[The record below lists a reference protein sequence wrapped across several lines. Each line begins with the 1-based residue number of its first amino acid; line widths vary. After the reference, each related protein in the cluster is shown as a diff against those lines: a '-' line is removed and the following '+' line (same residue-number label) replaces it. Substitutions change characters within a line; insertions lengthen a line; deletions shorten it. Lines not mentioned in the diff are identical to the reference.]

1 MANKMSFSQKMDETK
16 TAASQL
22 TCWCVL
28 IALHQNFGV
37 GAERLNRMTDKLYE
51 LQEASI
57 STMMSQGTRAADKQR
72 EGWLQGKAALAFQ
85 LPLLRA
91 PRGRTEQQ
99 LRMAAD
105 DAASIAWQLY
115 AAACI
120 KVLGYGQERMERL
133 RQASRE
139 NCRQYLTWAADDPD
153 WAMENVKRCAENAL
167 KEELRIVDDDPEGWN
182 KLKEELRTTQNLA
195 ARVMMSSS
203 LAKPGAHPAEDEQGA
218 IFARC
223 MAETMAAGGKGGRL

>member
-1 MANKMSFSQKMDETK
+1 MNFEKKMDETK

-22 TCWCVL
+22 TCWCIM
-28 IALHQNFGV
+28 IALHQDFGV
-37 GAERLNRMTDKLYE
+37 GAERQDRLTDKLYE
-51 LQEASI
+51 LQEANV

-72 EGWLQGKAALAFQ
+72 EGWLHGKAALDFP
-85 LPLLRA
+85 LPMLRA

-105 DAASIAWQLY
+105 DAASIAWQFY

-120 KVLGYGQERMERL
+120 DVLEYGQERMERL

-139 NCRQYLTWAADDPD
+139 NYRQYLEWAAADPDWALENIKRCAEDALKENVRIVADDPD
-153 WAMENVKRCAENAL
+153 
-167 KEELRIVDDDPEGWN
+167 GWN
-182 KLKEELRTTQNLA
+182 KYKEELRTTQNLA
-195 ARVMMSSS
+195 MRVMVSSS
-203 LAKPGAHPAEDEQGA
+203 LAKPGVHPAEDEQGA

-223 MAETMAAGGKGGRL
+223 MAETLAAGGKGGRL